1 MRRVDHDLLTL
12 PGFLICHVFR
22 LVWNSGHLSFVAMV
36 LSVAFRLVI
45 YMSNFKFSN
54 IILKNKYSS
63 YTCSTIQTAQR
74 LYAGFASMFIE
85 RGSWFLLCI
94 VPICPSS
101 EQVLWLVM
109 LTSLGLKF
117 SLRDSDVLVLAFY
130 KWTKSLIYLLMH
142 YPSSFIV

>member
-12 PGFLICHVFR
+12 PGLLICHVFR
-22 LVWNSGHLSFVAMV
+22 LVWNSRHLSFVAMV

-54 IILKNKYSS
+54 IILKNNYSS
-63 YTCSTIQTAQR
+63 YSTIQTAQR
-74 LYAGFASMFIE
+74 LYAGFASTFIE
-85 RGSWFLLCI
+85 RGSWFLLFI

-130 KWTKSLIYLLMH
+130 KWTKSIIYLLVH